1 MRTKKQIAA
10 SRANGRQSHGAVT
23 PEGKA
28 RIVNANLWTGL
39 DAEDQ
44 VLTWEFQEDFEM
56 LRDEYYTCHPPHSP
70 EARCLVDQLITCEW
84 HLRRFANA
92 ELSVW
97 EDLANNNDAADTVAG
112 AARTGDHVF
121 HRIQSRIN
129 ATRRAFH
136 SALKE
141 LERLEARDADVVVVP
156 KNPDGVIVYSNQ
168 NDLPVLGSL
177 RQNAGE
183 NPAPVPSGLVVGANS
198 AAAPV
203 ETPSCPQN
211 QQDDNQEDDTKPGT
225 EGGGLADAGA
235 QSTPADESACA
246 ARHSDSCLLTP
257 DSHIPQ
263 GYQGRSPW
271 VVSQSELERQDV
283 AGMEALAEFL
293 KELSA

>member
-10 SRANGRQSHGAVT
+10 SRANGRKSHGAVT

-39 DAEDQ
+39 FAEDQ
-44 VLTWEFQEDFEM
+44 VLTWEFQEDFED

-70 EARCLVDQLITCEW
+70 EARHLVDQLITCEW

-97 EDLANNNDAADTVAG
+97 EDLANNSDAADTVAG
-112 AARTGDHVF
+112 AARTGDHLF

-129 ATRRAFH
+129 STRRAYH

-156 KNPDGVIVYSNQ
+156 KNPDGIVYGSKQ

-177 RQNAGE
+177 RQNACA
-183 NPAPVPSGLVVGANS
+183 NPAPVPPEPAAGANS
-198 AAAPV
+198 TAAPV
-203 ETPSCPQN
+203 ETPSRPQ
-211 QQDDNQEDDTKPGT
+211 NQEDDTKPGT

-235 QSTPADESACA
+235 QSTPADENACA

-263 GYQGRSPW
+263 EYPGRSPW

-283 AGMEALAEFL
+283 AGMEAPAEFL

>member
-39 DAEDQ
+39 DAEDH
-44 VLTWEFQEDFEM
+44 VLTWEFQKDFEE

-97 EDLANNNDAADTVAG
+97 EDLANHSDAVDTTAG

-136 SALKE
+136 TALKE
-141 LERLEARDADVVVVP
+141 LERLEARDAHVVVVP
-156 KNPDGVIVYSNQ
+156 KNPDGIVLYSNQ

-198 AAAPV
+198 TAAPV

-211 QQDDNQEDDTKPGT
+211 QEDGTKPGT

-235 QSTPADESACA
+235 QSTPADENACA